1 MIYADT
7 NDAGVRTYRLPQAL
21 ADVAMALFPDMGQ
34 CDAVFRL
41 AKSLSWHDVHTVER
55 IALNKT
61 QADAVEFARTRI
73 EKSVL
78 ATRRIH

>member
-7 NDAGVRTYRLPQAL
+7 DGAGVRTYRLPQAL
-21 ADVAMALFPDMGQ
+21 ADVAMELFPGMEQ
-34 CDAVFRL
+34 CAAVFRL

-55 IALNKT
+55 IALNGT
-61 QADAVEFARTRI
+61 QADAVEFARSRI
-73 EKSVL
+73 EKLVL